1 MINSYNPYCAVVKA
15 IINKDTI
22 EIKTHDFFQKKKK
35 PFLKLAIL
43 EIRVSAFLPT
53 SNSIFSVGF

>member
-15 IINKDTI
+15 IINKNTI
-22 EIKTHDFFQKKKK
+22 EIKTHNFFQKKK

-43 EIRVSAFLPT
+43 ESRVSAFLPT
-53 SNSIFSVGF
+53 SNAIFLVGF